1 MTLLETIAAA
11 AEAAG
16 SPAGAPDADALY
28 DAFVEWAGDQ
38 GFALYPAQDE
48 AVIEIVSGSHVI
60 LSTPTGTGKSLVAVA
75 AHAAAVA
82 RGGRTYYTAPIKALV
97 SEKFFALVDIFG
109 AANVGMVTGDSSV
122 NPDAPI
128 VCCTAEILANLALRQ
143 GADAAVD
150 QVVMDEFHYY
160 GDPERGWA
168 WQVPLLLLPRA
179 QFVLMSA
186 TLGDVTDIA
195 ADLERRTGRAVSR
208 ITGVERPVPLHFSY
222 ARRPVH
228 ETVEEL
234 LQTGE
239 APIYIVHFSQAA
251 AMERAQALSSIKIV
265 SREQRDAIAEAIGG
279 FRFTTAFGRT
289 LSRYVRAGIG
299 VHHAG
304 MLPRY
309 RRLVET
315 LAQRGLL
322 RVICGT
328 DTLGVGINVPIRT
341 VLITA
346 LSKFDGTKMRQLTA
360 REFHQI
366 SGRAGRAGYDTA
378 GTVVVMAPEWEIENE
393 AALRKAGD
401 DPAKRKKI
409 VRKKAPTGVVNW
421 GLGSFERLVEAEPE
435 PLVPQLQLT
444 AAMLINV
451 IARGGD
457 VFTNVRSLVFD
468 NHEPRAR
475 RYELARRA
483 IAIFRTL
490 VAADVVEVARGA
502 LETPS
507 TDGMSRNRPQTAP
520 YGDDSGTRG
529 EDSGTRGEMTDASAP
544 GIRDQIRL
552 TVDLQPNFALN
563 QPLSPFALAAIELL
577 DPDDTAGA
585 RHNSTDPPRQ
595 PAEMPDSAAAGQNP
609 WSSAARTGAG
619 TGHYA
624 LDVVSVIEATLDDP
638 RPILAQQEFKAR
650 GEAVA
655 AMKADGIEYDE
666 RIALLEEVTYP
677 KPLDELLAQAYEVF
691 ASSQPWVRD
700 FELSPK
706 SVVRDMFERALS
718 FSELISLYQLARS
731 EGLVLRYL
739 SDAYRA
745 IRQTVPA
752 EAQTED
758 LHDLVAWLGEVVRQ
772 VDSSLVD
779 EWGALVNPADDP
791 AAPVVPPAPPSVLTN
806 RRAFGVLVRNELF
819 RRVQLAALQRDDEL
833 VELDAD
839 VDWPAALDAYFD
851 DHDSIGTGGP
861 ARSPRLV
868 TIDETDAASGVW
880 RVEQTI
886 DDPAGDHDWRIRGV
900 VDLAASEETGTAVVR
915 VTEVVRL

>member
-1 MTLLETIAAA
+1 MLSLLDAV
-11 AEAAG
+11 
-16 SPAGAPDADALY
+16 PRGADDDTAYLG
-28 DAFVEWAGDQ
+28 FVEWAADRGLT
-38 GFALYPAQDE
+38 LYPAQDE
-48 AVIEIVSGSHVI
+48 AVIEIVSGSNVI

-75 AHAAAVA
+75 AHAAALA

-128 VCCTAEILANLALRQ
+128 VCCTAEILANLALRR
-143 GADAAVD
+143 GADAEVD

-160 GDPERGWA
+160 GDPDRGWA

-186 TLGDVTDIA
+186 TLGDVTAIA
-195 ADLERRTGRAVSR
+195 DDLSRRTGRPTAR
-208 ITGVERPVPLHFSY
+208 ITGVERPVPLYFSY
-222 ARRPVH
+222 ARTPVH
-228 ETVEEL
+228 ETVEDL
-234 LQTGE
+234 LLTNQS
-239 APIYIVHFSQAA
+239 PVYVVHFSQAA
-251 AMERAQALSSIKIV
+251 AMERAQALSSIRVV

-341 VLITA
+341 VLVTA
-346 LSKFDGTKMRQLTA
+346 LAKYDGQRMRQLSA

-366 SGRAGRAGYDTA
+366 AGRAGRAGYDTA
-378 GTVVVMAPEWEIENE
+378 GTVVVMAPDHEIEN
-393 AALRKAGD
+393 AAAIAKAGD
-401 DPAKRKKI
+401 DPKKLKKV
-409 VRKKAPTGVVNW
+409 VRRKAPQGFVNW
-421 GLGSFERLVEAEPE
+421 SESTFDRLVEAEPE

-457 VFTNVRSLVFD
+457 VFANVQTLVRD

-475 RYELARRA
+475 QFELARRA
-483 IAIFRTL
+483 LAIFRTL
-490 VAADVVEVARGA
+490 VAADVVEVDRATGA
-502 LETPS
+502 
-507 TDGMSRNRPQTAP
+507 
-520 YGDDSGTRG
+520 
-529 EDSGTRGEMTDASAP
+529 
-544 GIRDQIRL
+544 IRL

-563 QPLSPFALAAIELL
+563 QPLSPFALAAIGLL
-577 DPDDTAGA
+577 DPDEAPG
-585 RHNSTDPPRQ
+585 
-595 PAEMPDSAAAGQNP
+595 
-609 WSSAARTGAG
+609 GAG

-638 RPILAQQEFKAR
+638 RPVLSQQQFLAR

-655 AMKADGIEYDE
+655 AMKREGIEYDE
-666 RIALLEEVTYP
+666 RMELLEDVTYP
-677 KPLDELLAQAYEVF
+677 KPLEELLAQAYEVF
-691 ASSQPWVRD
+691 ASSQPWIRD

-706 SVVRDMFERALS
+706 SVVRDMFERAFS
-718 FSELISLYQLARS
+718 FAELISHYQLARS

-745 IRQTVPA
+745 IRQTVPV
-752 EAQTED
+752 EAQTES
-758 LHDLVAWLGEVVRQ
+758 LHDLVAWLGELVRQ

-779 EWGALVNPADDP
+779 EWEALINPAADP
-791 AAPVVPPAPPSVLTN
+791 DEPVVPPAPPSVLTN
-806 RRAFGVLVRNELF
+806 RRAFLVLVRNELF
-819 RRVQLAALQRDDEL
+819 RRVQLAALQRDEDL
-833 VELDAD
+833 VALDPD

-851 DHDSIGTGGP
+851 EHDELLTGGP

-868 TIDETDAASGVW
+868 TIDETDAAASGVW

-886 DDPAGDHDWRIRGV
+886 DDPAGDHDWRIRGE
-900 VDLAASEETGTAVVR
+900 VDLPASEEAGTAVVR
-915 VTEVVRL
+915 ITEVLRL

>member
-1 MTLLETIAAA
+1 MGAEGIPPGSGDSAHTPDDAADWQTRGVSTSLRDRIPTGSGDDAVYDGFVAWA
-11 AEAAG
+11 ADIG
-16 SPAGAPDADALY
+16 LS
-28 DAFVEWAGDQ
+28 
-38 GFALYPAQDE
+38 LYPAQDE
-48 AVIEIVSGSHVI
+48 AVFEIVSGANVI
-60 LSTPTGTGKSLVAVA
+60 LSTPTGTGKSLVAIA
-75 AHAAAVA
+75 AHAACLAS
-82 RGGRTYYTAPIKALV
+82 GGRTYYTAPIKALV

-109 AANVGMVTGDSSV
+109 AESVGMVTGDSSV
-122 NPDAPI
+122 NADAPI
-128 VCCTAEILANLALRQ
+128 ICCTAEILANLALRQ
-143 GADAAVD
+143 GPDAEVD

-160 GDPERGWA
+160 GDPDRGWA

-186 TLGDVTDIA
+186 TLGDVTEIA
-195 ADLERRTGRAVSR
+195 EDLSRRTGRPTAT
-208 ITGVERPVPLHFSY
+208 ITGVDRPVPLHFSY
-222 ARRPVH
+222 ARTPVH

-234 LQTGE
+234 LETGQ
-239 APIYIVHFSQAA
+239 APVYIVHFSQAA
-251 AMERAQALSSIKIV
+251 AMERAQALSSMRIV

-346 LSKFDGTKMRQLTA
+346 LAKYDGQRMRQLSA
-360 REFHQI
+360 REFHQVA
-366 SGRAGRAGYDTA
+366 GRAGRAGYDTA
-378 GTVVVMAPEWEIENE
+378 GTVVVMAPEHEIENTT
-393 AALRKAGD
+393 AVAKAGD
-401 DPAKRKKI
+401 DPKKQKKI
-409 VRKKAPTGVVNW
+409 VRKKAPQGFVNW
-421 GLGSFERLVEAEPE
+421 GEASFERLVAAEPE
-435 PLVPQLQLT
+435 PLEPHLQLT

-457 VFTNVRSLVFD
+457 VFENVRSLVFD

-475 RYELARRA
+475 TYELARRA
-483 IAIFRTL
+483 LGIFRTL
-490 VAADVVEVARGA
+490 VAADVVVADAPAGEHGVGEV
-502 LETPS
+502 
-507 TDGMSRNRPQTAP
+507 SR
-520 YGDDSGTRG
+520 S
-529 EDSGTRGEMTDASAP
+529 
-544 GIRDQIRL
+544 IRL

-563 QPLSPFALAAIELL
+563 QPLSPFALAAIGLL
-577 DPDDTAGA
+577 DPNDAPEA
-585 RHNSTDPPRQ
+585 
-595 PAEMPDSAAAGQNP
+595 
-609 WSSAARTGAG
+609 AG

-638 RPILAQQEFKAR
+638 RPVLSQQQFLAR

-655 AMKADGIEYDE
+655 AMKREGIEYDQRME
-666 RIALLEEVTYP
+666 LLEEITYP
-677 KPLDELLAQAYEVF
+677 KPLELLLEQSFEVF

-718 FSELISLYQLARS
+718 FSELIQMYQLSRS

-745 IRQTVPA
+745 IRQTVPT
-752 EAQTED
+752 EAQTPELLD
-758 LHDLVAWLGEVVRQ
+758 IIAWLGELVRQ

-779 EWGALVNPADDP
+779 EWESLVNPVDAL

-806 RRAFGVLVRNELF
+806 HRAFLVLVRNELF
-819 RRVQLAALQRDDEL
+819 RRVRLAALQRDDEL
-833 VELDAD
+833 NELDPD
-839 VDWPAALDAYFD
+839 VDWSAALDAYFD
-851 DHDSIGTGGP
+851 EHDEMLTGGP

-868 TIDETDAASGVW
+868 TVDETDAAASGVW
-880 RVEQTI
+880 KVEQTI
-886 DDPAGDHDWRIRGV
+886 DDPAGDHDWRIRGE
-900 VDLAASEETGTAVVR
+900 VDLAASEEEGAAIVR
-915 VTEVVRL
+915 ITEVLRL

>member
-1 MTLLETIAAA
+1 MRQTRPVTSLLDRVR
-11 AEAAG
+11 
-16 SPAGAPDADALY
+16 GADPDAVY
-28 DAFVEWAGDQ
+28 DAFAEWVGER
-38 GFALYPAQDE
+38 GITLYPAQDE
-48 AVIEIVSGSHVI
+48 AVIELVSGAHVI

-75 AHAAAVA
+75 AHAASLA

-97 SEKFFALVDIFG
+97 SEKFFALVEIFG
-109 AANVGMVTGDSSV
+109 AENVGMVTGDSSV
-122 NPDAPI
+122 NADAPI
-128 VCCTAEILANLALRQ
+128 ICCTAEILANLALRQ
-143 GADAAVD
+143 GPEADVD

-168 WQVPLLLLPRA
+168 WQVPLLILHRA
-179 QFVLMSA
+179 QFLLMSA
-186 TLGDVTDIA
+186 TLGDVTPIA
-195 ADLERRTGRAVSR
+195 DDLRLRTGRETAVV
-208 ITGVERPVPLHFSY
+208 TGLERPVPLHFSY
-222 ARRPVH
+222 ERRPVH
-228 ETVEEL
+228 EVLESL
-234 LQTGE
+234 LERRE
-239 APIYIVHFSQAA
+239 APVYIVHFSQAA
-251 AMERAQALSSIKIV
+251 AVERAQALSSARV
-265 SREQRDAIAEAIGG
+265 TTREQRDAIAEAIGG
-279 FRFTTAFGRT
+279 FRFTTGFGKT
-289 LSRYVRAGIG
+289 LSRLVRAGIG

-341 VLITA
+341 VVITA

-360 REFHQI
+360 REFHQVA
-366 SGRAGRAGYDTA
+366 GRAGRAGYDPY
-378 GTVVVMAPEWEIENE
+378 GNVVGMAPEWEIEN
-393 AALRKAGD
+393 AVALAKAGD

-421 GLGSFERLVEAEPE
+421 GQGSFERLVEAVPE
-435 PLVPQLQLT
+435 PLVPHMQLT

-457 VFTNVRSLVFD
+457 VFENVRSLVFD

-475 RYELARRA
+475 RFALARRA
-483 IAIFRTL
+483 LAIFRTL
-490 VAADVVEVARGA
+490 RVAGIVEV
-502 LETPS
+502 TPE
-507 TDGMSRNRPQTAP
+507 G
-520 YGDDSGTRG
+520 G
-529 EDSGTRGEMTDASAP
+529 
-544 GIRDQIRL
+544 IRL

-577 DPDDTAGA
+577 DPEG
-585 RHNSTDPPRQ
+585 
-595 PAEMPDSAAAGQNP
+595 EG
-609 WSSAARTGAG
+609 GVG

-638 RPILAQQEFKAR
+638 RAILSQQEFRAR

-655 AMKADGIEYDE
+655 AMKQDGLDYDE
-666 RIALLEEVTYP
+666 RMALLEDITYP
-677 KPLDELLAQAYEVF
+677 KPLAELLTQTFEVF

-700 FELSPK
+700 FALSPK

-718 FSELISLYQLARS
+718 FGEFVSLYQLGRS

-752 EAQTED
+752 DAQTDELRD
-758 LHDLVAWLGEVVRQ
+758 VIEWLGELVRQ

-779 EWGALVNPADDP
+779 EWAALVDPVADP
-791 AAPVVPPAPPSVLTN
+791 SEPVVPPAPPSIVSN
-806 RRAFGVLVRNELF
+806 RRAFTVLVRNELF

-833 VELDAD
+833 IALDPD
-839 VDWPAALDAYFD
+839 VDWPAALDAYYD
-851 DHDSIGTGGP
+851 EHDEILTGGP
-861 ARSPRLV
+861 ARSPALV
-868 TIDETDAASGVW
+868 SIDDAEAGVW
-880 RVEQTI
+880 HVEQTI
-886 DDPAGDHDWRIRGV
+886 DDPEGNHDWRIRAD
-900 VDLAASEETGTAVVR
+900 VDLDASIEAGAAVVHVR
-915 VTEVVRL
+915 EVVRL

>member
-1 MTLLETIAAA
+1 MVPLNLLDAV
-11 AEAAG
+11 
-16 SPAGAPDADALY
+16 PRGADADAAYAGFVDWASDRGLQLY
-28 DAFVEWAGDQ
+28 A
-38 GFALYPAQDE
+38 AQDE
-48 AVIEIVSGSHVI
+48 AVIEIVSGANVI

-75 AHAAAVA
+75 AHAFALAH
-82 RGGRTYYTAPIKALV
+82 GGRTYYTAPIKALV
-97 SEKFFALVDIFG
+97 SEKFFALADIFG
-109 AANVGMVTGDSSV
+109 AENVGMVTGDSSV

-128 VCCTAEILANLALRQ
+128 VCCTAEILANLALRA
-143 GADAAVD
+143 GPDAAVD
-150 QVVMDEFHYY
+150 QVVMDEFHYF
-160 GDPERGWA
+160 GDPDRGWA

-179 QFVLMSA
+179 QFILMSA
-186 TLGDVTDIA
+186 TLGDVTTIA
-195 ADLERRTGRAVSR
+195 ADLERRTGRPVAR

-222 ARRPVH
+222 SVSPVH
-228 ETVEEL
+228 EAVQEL
-234 LQTGE
+234 LDTRQ
-239 APIYIVHFSQAA
+239 APVYIVHFSQAA
-251 AMERAQALSSIKIV
+251 AMERAQALSSVRIV

-289 LSRYVRAGIG
+289 LSRYVRSGIG

-341 VLITA
+341 VLVTA
-346 LSKFDGTKMRQLTA
+346 LAKYDGQRMRQLTA

-366 SGRAGRAGYDTA
+366 AGRAGRAGFDTA
-378 GTVVVMAPEWEIENE
+378 GTVVVMAPEHEIEN
-393 AALRKAGD
+393 ASAVAKAGG
-401 DPAKRKKI
+401 DPKKLKRV
-409 VRKKAPTGVVNW
+409 VRKKAPQGFVNW
-421 GLGSFERLVEAEPE
+421 SEATFERLIAAEPE

-457 VFTNVRSLVFD
+457 VFANVRGLVRD
-468 NHEPRAR
+468 NHEPPAR
-475 RYELARRA
+475 QYALARRA
-483 IAIFRTL
+483 LAIFRTL
-490 VAADVVEVARGA
+490 LAADVVVVDSTPGA
-502 LETPS
+502 EAE
-507 TDGMSRNRPQTAP
+507 R
-520 YGDDSGTRG
+520 
-529 EDSGTRGEMTDASAP
+529 
-544 GIRDQIRL
+544 IRL

-563 QPLSPFALAAIELL
+563 QPLSPFALAAIGLL
-577 DPDDTAGA
+577 DPSDAPDGAG
-585 RHNSTDPPRQ
+585 PPPGLR
-595 PAEMPDSAAAGQNP
+595 
-609 WSSAARTGAG
+609 AG

-638 RPILAQQEFKAR
+638 RPVLSQQQFLAR

-655 AMKADGIEYDE
+655 AMKREGLDYDE
-666 RIALLEEVTYP
+666 RMDALEDVTYP
-677 KPLDELLAQAYEVF
+677 KPLEELLAQAFEVF

-718 FSELISLYQLARS
+718 FAEFVSFYQLARS

-752 EAQTED
+752 EAQTSD
-758 LHDLVAWLGEVVRQ
+758 LLDLIAWLGELVRQ

-779 EWGALVNPADDP
+779 EWEALVNPAASTDE
-791 AAPVVPPAPPSVLTN
+791 AVVPPAPPSVLTN
-806 RRAFGVLVRNELF
+806 RRAFVVLMRNELF
-819 RRVQLAALQRDDEL
+819 RRIQLAALQKDDEL
-833 VELDAD
+833 EALDPE
-839 VDWPAALDAYFD
+839 VDWPAALDAYFEE
-851 DHDSIGTGGP
+851 HDEILTGGA

-868 TIDETDAASGVW
+868 TIDESEAASSGIW
-880 RVEQTI
+880 KVEQI
-886 DDPAGDHDWRIRGV
+886 VDDPAGDHDWRIRGE
-900 VDLAASEETGTAVVR
+900 VDLAASEEAGTAVVR
-915 VTEVVRL
+915 VTEVLRL